1 MDRLT
6 AARCNAARCN
16 VAGCGCAQVATTRE
30 ENRKLRLEMQALLTV
45 RRSVRSR
52 PRLLPQCTTLH
63 DSATNFAR
71 NTLCCVATRCAALQH
86 VASRCNTLLSG
97 AQDVKQLQ
105 KAVASKP
112 SAPADMPRAMYAER
126 PPLSTPRSLS
136 PCSAWEPSA
145 NLRGAA

>member
-52 PRLLPQCTTLH
+52 PRLLPQCTAATLH
-63 DSATNFAR
+63 DSAPQCDEFRSAH
-71 NTLCCVATRCAALQH
+71 AAP
-86 VASRCNTLLSG
+86 RCNTLRRV
-97 AQDVKQLQ
+97 ATCC
-105 KAVASKP
+105 AVGCAGRETAAEGRCIEAIGPGRYVARYVCRASSIEY
-112 SAPADMPRAMYAER
+112 SA
-126 PPLSTPRSLS
+126 
-136 PCSAWEPSA
+136 
-145 NLRGAA
+145 